1 MLSGVEYV
9 RDICKKKKIAISTLE
24 KECGF
29 ANGYLNPKKVTKI
42 PYDRAVLIAN
52 YLDVSINNV
61 LGIEAADN
69 KSLTRRDERDIE
81 KILKQTE
88 EQLLSQEGLMFDG
101 DPASPEAIESI
112 LSAMQVGME
121 MAKKKNKIF
130 TPKKF
135 KKD

>member
-61 LGIEAADN
+61 LGIEAADS